1 MKTSVTTKLTAYIL
15 LLGGAGFFLLPLLW
29 MFSTALKP
37 VEQTMTLPPQWLP
50 RAYEIERDG
59 QRVEVRRG
67 DTPIVAPSL
76 LVRAEGGGAAFAVSA
91 AEVADGRWHPAGAS
105 GPGTAVTVLQEIP
118 ASAAKPWM
126 LVYEGKGTLADA
138 VPADRITAR
147 VAPRWENFGG
157 AIKAMRH
164 FPRYLANTLL
174 LCILNVIVTLISSSL
189 AAYGFSRIDWR
200 GRDRVF
206 LVAMGTMMIPFP
218 VVMVPLYSLFRAM
231 GWIGT
236 LQPLWVGSFC
246 AGAFNVFLLRQFFR
260 TIPQDLTEAARI
272 DGCSEFR
279 ILWQIIL
286 PLCRPALVVV
296 GLFTFLGTWN
306 DFLGPLLYLTDQKDF
321 TLALGL
327 QCYQSQSGGTEWHY
341 LMAASTLVILPVIV
355 LFLLA
360 QRSFIEGISMTGL
373 KG

>member
-1 MKTSVTTKLTAYIL
+1 MKASATTKLTAYL
-15 LLGGAGFFLLPLLW
+15 LLLVGAVFFLLPLLW

-59 QRVEVRRG
+59 KRVEIRKG
-67 DTPIVAPSL
+67 DTPIATPSL
-76 LVRAEGGGAAFAVSA
+76 LLRAGTNGANFAVPVG
-91 AEVADGRWHPAGAS
+91 EVQDGHWRPAGAS
-105 GPGTAVTVLQEIP
+105 GEGTAVNVLKEIP
-118 ASAAKPWM
+118 ASAAHPWV
-126 LVYEGKGTLADA
+126 LVYEGKGALAD
-138 VPADRITAR
+138 VLPAEKVGSR
-147 VAPRWENFGG
+147 VVPRWSNFGG

-174 LCILNVIVTLISSSL
+174 LCILNVLGTVISSSL

-360 QRSFIEGISMTGL
+360 QRSFIEGISMTGV